1 MLDLRLEIPTYPALW
16 QSVLR
21 PLRRAI
27 VRGDLPAG
35 TRLLEQQL
43 AAQFGLSR
51 EPIRD
56 ALRRLEQ
63 EGLVR
68 SYQRRGVYVVGLTT
82 KDIDELYDMRTLL
95 ETHAVRLAAG
105 RASAEEVDQQQH
117 LVDTMAD
124 VSRRGRAHLVV
135 DLDIEFH
142 RHVMLAADRPR
153 LLAAWELSA
162 ELGRVLLEIT
172 TTVRH
177 NHPRGAAN
185 HQAIVDGIRAHDA
198 DAASLA
204 MLSHFHHA
212 RTVMLEVVSG
222 EGVHLPREG

>member
-1 MLDLRLEIPTYPALW
+1 M
-16 QSVLR
+16 
-21 PLRRAI
+21 
-27 VRGDLPAG
+27 RGDLPAG

-68 SYQRRGVYVVGLTT
+68 SYQRRGVYVMGLTT
-82 KDIDELYDMRTLL
+82 KDIDELYDIRTLL

-105 RASAEEVDQQQH
+105 RASAEEVDQLQH

-162 ELGRVLLEIT
+162 ELASDSRPLV
-172 TTVRH
+172 
-177 NHPRGAAN
+177 AAQFSHISVN
-185 HQAIVDGIRAHDA
+185 SRRPAIC
-198 DAASLA
+198 SLKF
-204 MLSHFHHA
+204 LSFFEWGQFQFCCHRKPYHGSSKYF
-212 RTVMLEVVSG
+212 
-222 EGVHLPREG
+222 